1 MTRKGPEDDRDEKC
15 TTGEPRGGRGAAR
28 PHVAVLRPEGV
39 RGRGDEARP
48 QRADVGGGRRGVRGR
63 LRGALRGAHELPQRL
78 QAPHAQDRGGRRRA
92 RGAQAQEGH
101 LLPGVGAV
109 EVVARGG
116 QPGRAGGGGLR
127 QRRVDQGHVAA
138 GREPGGVLAVGL
150 RGLQAHLR
158 ARRPGG
164 GAALAGPLLSEHQ
177 QGGSSP
183 AGRAR

>member
-1 MTRKGPEDDRDEKC
+1 MTRKGPENDRCAEC
-15 TTGEPRGGRGAAR
+15 TTGEPRGGRGADGAD
-28 PHVAVLRPEGV
+28 VGVLRPEGV
-39 RGRGDEARP
+39 RPGGAQAGGEL
-48 QRADVGGGRRGVRGR
+48 ADVGGGRLAVRGG
-63 LRGALRGAHELPQRL
+63 LGAALRGEVQQPQRL
-78 QAPHAQDRGGRRRA
+78 QGPVAQDPPGRR
-92 RGAQAQEGH
+92 GAGRPQAQEGH

-116 QPGRAGGGGLR
+116 KPGRAGGGGLR